1 MKATSSHNCLR
12 LCVLSCLFVLHIST
26 RVAGNMPSP
35 SHVGVASREVSR
47 NRHPKQRNSYF
58 KPLRE
63 SQTEDEGMRL
73 MLSLYRIAA
82 DADGRPKQLKLFGSN
97 TIRLLK
103 ASTTE
108 KHFLPT
114 SNGKALYLILYTSIT
129 FFCPYLFAPIKIK
142 LASIVQ

>member
-26 RVAGNMPSP
+26 RVAGNMSSP
-35 SHVGVASREVSR
+35 SHFGVTTSREVRR

-58 KPLRE
+58 KPLLER
-63 SQTEDEGMRL
+63 QTEDEGMRL
-73 MLSLYRIAA
+73 MLNLYKIAA
-82 DADGRPKQLKLFGSN
+82 DADGRPKQLRLFGSN

-114 SNGKALYLILYTSIT
+114 SNGKAHYLISHKYVT
-129 FFCPYLFAPIKIK
+129 
-142 LASIVQ
+142 